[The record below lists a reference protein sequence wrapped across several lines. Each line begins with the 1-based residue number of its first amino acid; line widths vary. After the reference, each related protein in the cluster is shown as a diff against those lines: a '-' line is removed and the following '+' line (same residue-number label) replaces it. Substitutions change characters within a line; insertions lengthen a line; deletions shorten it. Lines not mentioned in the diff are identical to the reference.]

1 MGMGIA
7 SLGTFEAITR
17 FIPPLLISTF
27 FYDWL
32 DGGNAFV
39 YLANVLL
46 VHV

>member
-17 FIPPLLISTF
+17 FIPPLLISIF
-27 FYDWL
+27 VYDWL
-32 DGGNAFV
+32 GEGYASV
-39 YLANVLL
+39 YLVNVLL